1 MSSKYV
7 GAAALLKEEYPLAV
21 YVHCASHRLD
31 LCVAASCENQSFNI
45 MVGVSG
51 MVVGGARGPLRP
63 LNRGANG
70 DKGAPKLFAC
80 NIFG

>member
-1 MSSKYV
+1 MYISGV
-7 GAAALLKEEYPLAV
+7 
-21 YVHCASHRLD
+21 
-31 LCVAASCENQSFNI
+31 VA
-45 MVGVSG
+45 
-51 MVVGGARGPLRP
+51 GGGGGRGGHGP